1 MSGTP
6 KHVPLIYGDNSGPSS
21 LFREDSMNP
30 ICVPAGPG
38 DAAVILGM
46 MRDYYPIEEATFRP
60 EVQGPAL
67 RALLA
72 EPSFGRVYLVRRSGE
87 IAGYVVLT
95 FDYGLEAGGR
105 EMFVDELFI
114 VERHHGQGL
123 GTRVLEFVAE
133 ACRDLGGR
141 ALHLAV
147 GFENRRAREVYEKH
161 GFVPT
166 RREMMTRT
174 L

>member
-1 MSGTP
+1 M
-6 KHVPLIYGDNSGPSS
+6 D
-21 LFREDSMNP
+21 P

-38 DAAVILGM
+38 DASAILDM
-46 MRDYYPIEEATFRP
+46 MKEYYPLEGATFRP

-72 EPSFGRVYLVRRSGE
+72 DPNLGRVYLVRGNGE

-105 EMFVDELFI
+105 ELFIDELFI
-114 VERHHGQGL
+114 VERFRGQGL
-123 GTRVLEFVAE
+123 GTRVLVFVSA

-147 GFENRRAREVYEKH
+147 GFDNRPAREMYEKH
-161 GFVPT
+161 GFVPS
-166 RREMMTRT
+166 RREMLT
-174 L
+174 LTLAD

>member
-1 MSGTP
+1 M
-6 KHVPLIYGDNSGPSS
+6 D
-21 LFREDSMNP
+21 P
-30 ICVPAGPG
+30 ICVPATPG
-38 DAAVILGM
+38 DAAAILDM
-46 MRDYYPIEEATFRP
+46 MRDYYPIEGATFHP

-72 EPSFGRVYLVRRSGE
+72 DPALGRVYLVRRNDE

-105 EMFVDELFI
+105 EMFIDELFI
-114 VERHHGQGL
+114 VERHRGKGL
-123 GTRVLEFVAE
+123 GTRVLDFVSG
-133 ACRDLGGR
+133 ACRELGGR

-147 GFENRRAREVYEKH
+147 GFENERARAVYEKH

-166 RREMMTRT
+166 RRDMMT
-174 L
+174 LGLVD